1 MRTVLK
7 KAFSVTRTL
16 RRGADSKPQELYQG
30 NKSSSFDDLIDS
42 NVFPLIGK
50 QYFDSCD
57 RCHSCQPNRI
67 LSGNFYPVPAG
78 FGTTKI
84 EVNVCE
90 LLDL

>member
-16 RRGADSKPQELYQG
+16 RRGADSKPQEHSQG
-30 NKSSSFDDLIDS
+30 NKSSSFDNLIDS

-50 QYFDSCD
+50 QYFD

-67 LSGNFYPVPAG
+67 LSGNFYLVPAG